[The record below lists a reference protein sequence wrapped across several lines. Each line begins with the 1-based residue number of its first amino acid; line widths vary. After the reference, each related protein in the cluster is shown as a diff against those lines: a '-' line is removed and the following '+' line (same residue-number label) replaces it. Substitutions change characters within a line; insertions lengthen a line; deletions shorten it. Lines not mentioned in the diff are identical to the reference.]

1 MKWIFLAYGLFAIAT
16 ILRLLP
22 GLGRFGLSLRFGNAE
37 FGMGFNQIAYY
48 LLLTVGSI
56 IILAQVIGD
65 IIKMIAAAQAH
76 K

>member
-1 MKWIFLAYGLFAIAT
+1 MKWIFFAYGLFAIAT
-16 ILRLLP
+16 VLRNLP
-22 GLGRFGLSLRFGNAE
+22 LGRWGLAVRLGNDVY
-37 FGMGFNQIAYY
+37 GMGFNQIAYY

-65 IIKMIAAAQAH
+65 IIKMIAAGHAH